1 MKRTE
6 QLISEPLY
14 PYIEPHPW
22 EEALFKS
29 KPVRRLKY
37 LSHFGGA
44 SFLSPVVHSR
54 YDHTVGVWKLTAF
67 YFPDNVVLRAA
78 ALLHDIGHLPFSHA
92 MEEALGFDHHKLT
105 EQYILEHEVSTILQK
120 ANIDPKKLVNLLN
133 LPTAITGTGNIL
145 GLDHLDSFLRDT
157 YMAGQI
163 SRLPRDLL
171 GDIHCDP
178 DGIETTLDTGNYM
191 LQLILADHKLFLSPT
206 MVAVDRLLA
215 EAVKLHW
222 GKITDHNREEFAQMT
237 DADVLAILASS
248 PSSEARE
255 LLHTIHYEPH
265 RIKINSAKTRNG
277 YPIAI
282 RKIYSKVPLCSG
294 RPLTEY
300 SEEARLVLQDLK
312 DLAFDL
318 EVSIDPSVHA

>member
-1 MKRTE
+1 MYKQE

-29 KPVRRLKY
+29 KPVRRLKH

-54 YDHTVGVWKLTAF
+54 YEHTVGVWKLTAR
-67 YFPDNVVLRAA
+67 YFPDNAELRAA

-92 MEEALGFDHHKLT
+92 IEEALGFNHHRLT
-105 EQYILEHEVSTILQK
+105 EQYILEHEVSAILQK
-120 ANIDPKKLVNLLN
+120 ANIDSKKVVNLLN
-133 LPTAITGTGNIL
+133 QPTAITGTGNIL

-157 YMAGQI
+157 YMAGKI

-171 GDIHCDP
+171 GDIHCNS
-178 DGIETTLDTGNYM
+178 DGIETTLDTGNYL
-191 LQLILADHKLFLSPT
+191 LQLILEDHKLFLSPT

-215 EAVKLHW
+215 EAVELHW
-222 GKITDHNREEFAQMT
+222 GKITDRNREEFAQMT
-237 DADVLAILASS
+237 DADVLAILAAS
-248 PSSEARE
+248 PSTEARE
-255 LLHTIHYEPH
+255 LLHIIHYEPH
-265 RIKINSAKTRNG
+265 RIKINSDKTGNG
-277 YPIAI
+277 YPIGI
-282 RKIYSKVPLCSG
+282 RKIYSKVPLYSG
-294 RPLTEY
+294 SPLTEH
-300 SEEARLVLQDLK
+300 SKEARHVLQYLK

-318 EVSIDPSVHA
+318 EVSIDPSIHA